1 MICTISL
8 DIEPYLDYK
17 IIPMAGRRAHIDS
30 NRFVEFLEA
39 IPEDAKGQGFWRIKK
54 ETDGADGRGV
64 VHSYVGYLPFMAQE
78 SYDTLRI
85 KIKDSFGE
93 FRGPGI
99 YYAIPCDDR
108 KAEIKNTDQVK
119 FSFTVEEIPMPIPNN
134 ASNSQTVS
142 PLDAIKK
149 VHKDVAEVRA
159 MEMQEKLM
167 ERVLNGG
174 KKEKEE
180 DDDVKDT
187 SFGGSGMQE
196 MLMYKMMFGEDKK
209 TNESAASAPAMKELM
224 DAKID
229 LKMSEMKA
237 MIAEGKGSSNLEKMM
252 EKLVELQTRPRD
264 DDKFEKLLEKM
275 MAKEDAARAESNKEN
290 AFQSMMAMMTKQAE
304 ERDKQREADERRR
317 AEDQKEERRRI
328 EDERKEE
335 KRRQDED
342 LRRRE
347 EDRKEERRREEDL
360 RRAEVKKY
368 ESDLEEQRRRFDAEL
383 SIRREEIKSEA
394 IKAREYALE
403 QGKMQSQLFT
413 VFKEN
418 KDSSLDLTTKIV
430 DTLTGAGLSSMKTAQ
445 QAAESIMSI
454 AAKVDKTKDKDDEF
468 SIGGLLKDLSGLAGP
483 LLAPYADADAKMKML
498 QSISKVAGAGGLEQ
512 LAGAFGGPMPGGP
525 PQQQMPPQMPRGDS
539 APRPSRPAQ
548 APKQNGGMNVLI
560 QNFLQKCP
568 EIKYAMIANMQ
579 DKLGVDMFIDI
590 ILGLD
595 QPVMNSL
602 MVNLP
607 PQFVA
612 NAVAQVCTPEEKAV
626 IAANMDWFVELK
638 KLMIEE
644 LSGDDDE
651 GEDEAP
657 KAPKPQAGLA
667 AQAPAPAPKPMP
679 QAVNVVPPQ
688 A

>member
-1 MICTISL
+1 
-8 DIEPYLDYK
+8 
-17 IIPMAGRRAHIDS
+17 MAGRRAHIDS

-39 IPEDAKGQGFWRIKK
+39 IPEDAKSQGFWRIKK
-54 ETDGADGRGV
+54 ETDGGQGRGV
-64 VHSYVGYLPFMAQE
+64 VHTYVGYLPFTAQE
-78 SYDTLRI
+78 SYDALRI

-119 FSFTVEEIPMPIPNN
+119 FTFTEQEIPMPAPTGSN
-134 ASNSQTVS
+134 ATNAQTAS
-142 PLDAIKK
+142 PFDAIKK

-167 ERVLNGG
+167 EKILG
-174 KKEKEE
+174 KKDKDEE
-180 DDDVKDT
+180 DDVKDT
-187 SFGGSGMQE
+187 TFGGGGMQE

-209 TNESAASAPAMKELM
+209 TSEPAATSAGMKELM
-224 DAKID
+224 DAKMD

-237 MIAEGKGSSNLEKMM
+237 MIAEGKGSSGVEKLM
-252 EKLVELQTRPRD
+252 EKLVDLQTRPQ
-264 DDKFEKLLEKM
+264 DDKFEKLLERM
-275 MAKEDAARAESNKEN
+275 MAKEEAARQSDNKEN
-290 AFQSMMAMMTKQAE
+290 VFQSMMAMMAKQAE

-317 AEDQKEERRRI
+317 QEDQKEERRRI

-335 KRRQDED
+335 KRRQEDEA
-342 LRRRE
+342 RRRD
-347 EDRKEERRREEDL
+347 EDRKEEKRREEEL
-360 RRAEVKKY
+360 RRAEMRKY
-368 ESDLEEQRRRFDAEL
+368 ESELEEQRRRFDAEL
-383 SIRREEIKSEA
+383 MIRREEIKSEA
-394 IKAREYALE
+394 TKAREYALE
-403 QGKMQSQLFT
+403 QGKMQAQLFT

-418 KDSSLDLTTKIV
+418 KDSSLDITTKIV

-454 AAKVDKTKDKDDEF
+454 ASKVDKTKDKEDEF
-468 SIGGLLKDLSGLAGP
+468 SIGGLLKDLGPLAGS

-512 LAGAFGGPMPGGP
+512 LAGAFGGPMPDAP
-525 PQQQMPPQMPRGDS
+525 PQQRQMPQMPPQMPRGDS
-539 APRPSRPAQ
+539 AQRPSRPAQ

-568 EIKYAMIANMQ
+568 EIKYAMLSNMQ
-579 DKLGVDMFIDI
+579 EKLGVDMFIDI

-612 NAVAQVCTPEEKAV
+612 NAVAQVCTPEEKNI

-644 LSGDDDE
+644 LSGDDDDDDA
-651 GEDEAP
+651 EDGASPASKP
-657 KAPKPQAGLA
+657 KAAP
-667 AQAPAPAPKPMP
+667 AQAAAPAPKPVP
-679 QAVNVVPPQ
+679 QVMNVVPPQ